1 MDCICEN
8 QLMDVTQEEVNQH
21 TEICRQEMMLE
32 LLEVL
37 LENGDIR
44 ADELQRAKHIVYS
57 EDIK

>member
-8 QLMDVTQEEVNQH
+8 QLMDVLKEAVNQH
-21 TEICRQEMMLE
+21 TEICRQEMLLE

-37 LENGDIR
+37 LEKGDIR
-44 ADELQRAKHIVYS
+44 ADELQRAKHIVYL